1 MEMQLNLN
9 VIKKSFK
16 LAFTGQFSKK
26 AAGIY
31 LVFYFLIYYSLIFIS
46 YLIFVQIKPFSLLS
60 HFISHLGMPDENP
73 SGFLFFSLAEIWN
86 GLFFIPMTMFFYRN
100 LSRDLIINS
109 NSNPTKK
116 TRRKKKIKVCNLIAV
131 YSGIIS
137 GLGTVIIGIFPQ
149 DFSLGFDSNFLHL
162 IGVNISFFGI
172 YIGVFFNFLSLF
184 LRKSLKLEF
193 PKSHKFSLIH
203 LQFLSVSLIF
213 WVVTNLLRNLEP
225 GIWSTFFW
233 EWMMVFSLSLWV
245 LLFYLIIPADDEK
258 GIQK

>member
-9 VIKKSFK
+9 AIKKSFK
-16 LAFTGQFSKK
+16 LVFTGQFSKK

-46 YLIFVQIKPFSLLS
+46 CLIFAQIKPFSLLS

-73 SGFLFFSLAEIWN
+73 GGFLFFSLAEIWN

-100 LSRDLIINS
+100 LSKDLIIDS

-137 GLGTVIIGIFPQ
+137 GLGTVIVGIFPQ
-149 DFSLGFDSNFLHL
+149 DFSFGFISNFLHL
-162 IGVNISFFGI
+162 IGVYVSFTGI
-172 YIGVFFNFLSLF
+172 YIAVFFNFLSLL
-184 LRKSLKLEF
+184 LRKSLEFEF
-193 PKSHKFSLIH
+193 PKSYNFSLIH
-203 LQFLSVSLIF
+203 LQFFSISLIF
-213 WVVTNLLRNLEP
+213 WVVTNLLHNLEP
-225 GIWSTFFW
+225 GFLSTYFW
-233 EWMMVFSLSLWV
+233 EWMIVFSLSLWV
-245 LLFYLIIPADDEK
+245 ILFYLIIPADGK
-258 GIQK
+258 K

>member
-1 MEMQLNLN
+1 MQFNLN
-9 VIKKSFK
+9 AIKKSFK

-31 LVFYFLIYYSLIFIS
+31 LVFYFLVYYSLIFIS
-46 YLIFVQIKPFSLLS
+46 CLIFIQIKPFSLLS

-73 SGFLFFSLAEIWN
+73 GGFLFFSIAEIWN
-86 GLFFIPMTMFFYRN
+86 GIVFLPITLFFYKSLSKN
-100 LSRDLIINS
+100 LIFD
-109 NSNPTKK
+109 SNPDKK
-116 TRRKKKIKVCNLIAV
+116 TRKKKIIKVSNLIAV
-131 YSGIIS
+131 YSGIVS
-137 GLGTVIIGIFPQ
+137 GLGTVMIGIFPQ
-149 DFSLGFDSNFLHL
+149 DFSLGYSSNFLHL

-172 YIGVFFNFLSLF
+172 YIGVIFNFLSLF

-193 PKSHKFSLIH
+193 PKSYKFSLIH
-203 LQFLSVSLIF
+203 LQFIIVSLIF

-245 LLFYLIIPADDEK
+245 VLFYLIIPADDKKSVE
-258 GIQK
+258 ISN